1 MFWSLIRSWCFFPIF
16 VLASLHSQAQTN
28 FFECATNPS
37 KCRSGNNQSSSMPVP
52 VPTSSNQPAR
62 SAVIDNIQ
70 PAISIQ
76 QGSTNQ
82 AIKLTTNPIDTQKKT
97 NGNEV
102 WASFDPSITSQDRQ
116 LEFSY

>member
-1 MFWSLIRSWCFFPIF
+1 
-16 VLASLHSQAQTN
+16 
-28 FFECATNPS
+28 
-37 KCRSGNNQSSSMPVP
+37 MPVP

-76 QGSTNQ
+76 QGPTNQ
-82 AIKLTTNPIDTQKKT
+82 ATKLTTNPIDTQKKT
-97 NGNEV
+97 SGNED